1 MYSLPTI
8 HTIGRRL
15 ILRAFAAGFLAA
27 LAGPPAVAG
36 PETFAVGTAFAG
48 PGQRAT
54 GVLSV
59 PAGSDAGL
67 DIPVAVVRGTR
78 SGPVLALVAGAHGTE
93 YASIVAVEKLIE
105 TLDPAEMSGTVILVP
120 LLNTASFEQKVPHVN
135 PIDGKN
141 MNRFYPGK
149 ADGTQ
154 TERALFAVTK
164 QIVERCDYLVDFH
177 GGDLDEDLRPYSY
190 WLKTGNEKRDAVT
203 RQMALAFGLD
213 TIVIA
218 ADRPTDPG
226 ASRYLDATAATRG
239 KFALTVE
246 AGRAGTVAPEDVSA
260 LVNGTLSVMRLLKM
274 LPGAPSPVE
283 HPVWIESIETITS
296 EQTGIFR
303 PLVARGAYV
312 AEGMKIG
319 YVTDYG
325 GRTVFEARAQ
335 KAGVVLYV
343 CAVHSMK
350 KGDTIATV
358 GVVAAS
364 PP

>member
-1 MYSLPTI
+1 MYSHRTI
-8 HTIGRRL
+8 RTMTPRTILGS
-15 ILRAFAAGFLAA
+15 AAAAFLAA
-27 LAGPPAVAG
+27 QVCLAAAAEPD
-36 PETFAVGTAFAG
+36 TFTVGTASAA
-48 PGQRAT
+48 PGRKAT
-54 GVLSV
+54 GVLAV

-67 DIPVAVVRGTR
+67 DIPVAVVRGSR

-105 TLDPAEMSGTVILVP
+105 RLDPAQVSGTVILVP

-135 PIDGKN
+135 PVDGKN

-149 ADGTQ
+149 SDGTQ

-190 WLKTGNEKRDAVT
+190 WLKTGNPKQDDVS
-203 RQMALAFGLD
+203 RQMVLAFGLD

-239 KFALTVE
+239 KSALTVE

-260 LVNGTLSVMRLLKM
+260 LVDGTLSVMRLLKM
-274 LPGAPSPVE
+274 LPGAPSPVQ
-283 HPVWIESIETITS
+283 HPVWIESVQTVTS
-296 EQTGIFR
+296 EQTGIFH
-303 PLVARGAYV
+303 PVVARGAYV

-319 YVTDYG
+319 DVTDYA
-325 GRTVFEARAQ
+325 GRTVFEARAP

-343 CAVHSMK
+343 CAVPSMK

-358 GVVAAS
+358 GVVVAS

>member
-1 MYSLPTI
+1 M
-8 HTIGRRL
+8 RRSFGTTVL
-15 ILRAFAAGFLAA
+15 GVVAAFIAETVAAQA
-27 LAGPPAVAG
+27 
-36 PETFAVGTAFAG
+36 TFSVGTASAAR
-48 PGQRAT
+48 GQKAA

-67 DIPVAVVRGTR
+67 DIPVAVVNGAKP
-78 SGPVLALVAGAHGTE
+78 GPVLALVAGAHGTE

-105 TLDPAEMSGTVILVP
+105 RLEPAEVSGTVILVP
-120 LLNTASFEQKVPHVN
+120 LLNTPSFEQKVPHVN
-135 PIDGKN
+135 PVDGKN

-154 TERALFAVTK
+154 TERALALVTR
-164 QIVERCDYLVDFH
+164 QIVERCDYLIDFH

-190 WLKTGNEKRDAVT
+190 WLKVGNPKQDEVAR
-203 RQMALAFGLD
+203 RMALAFGLD

-239 KFALTVE
+239 KVALTVE

-260 LVNGTLSVMRLLKM
+260 LVDGTLSVMRLLRM
-274 LPGAPSPVE
+274 LPGEPANVE
-283 HPVWIESIETITS
+283 HPVWIESVQTVAS
-296 EQTGIFR
+296 ERTGIFH
-303 PLVARGAYV
+303 PAVARGAYV
-312 AEGMKIG
+312 AEGARIG
-319 YVTDYG
+319 SVTDYT
-325 GRTVFEARAQ
+325 GRPVFEARAP

-343 CAVHSMK
+343 CAVPSMK

-358 GVVAAS
+358 GVIAAA
-364 PP
+364 PPP

>member
-1 MYSLPTI
+1 MYSRRTI
-8 HTIGRRL
+8 RTMTPRTILGS
-15 ILRAFAAGFLAA
+15 AAAAFLAA
-27 LAGPPAVAG
+27 QVCLPAAGEPD
-36 PETFAVGTAFAG
+36 TFTVGTASAAAG
-48 PGQRAT
+48 RKAT
-54 GVLSV
+54 GVLAV

-67 DIPVAVVRGTR
+67 DIPVAVVRGSR

-105 TLDPAEMSGTVILVP
+105 RLDPAQVSGTVILVP

-135 PIDGKN
+135 PVDGKN

-149 ADGTQ
+149 SDGTQ

-190 WLKTGNEKRDAVT
+190 WLKTGNPKQDDVS
-203 RQMALAFGLD
+203 RQMVLAFGLD

-239 KFALTVE
+239 KSALTVE

-260 LVNGTLSVMRLLKM
+260 LVDGTLSVMRLLKM
-274 LPGAPSPVE
+274 LPGAPSPVQ
-283 HPVWIESIETITS
+283 HPVWIESVQTVTS
-296 EQTGIFR
+296 EQTGIFH
-303 PLVARGAYV
+303 PVVARGAYV

-319 YVTDYG
+319 DVTDYA
-325 GRTVFEARAQ
+325 GRTVFEARAP

-343 CAVHSMK
+343 CAVPSMK

-358 GVVAAS
+358 GVVVAS